1 MKVKIDHEECI
12 ACGACYADCPDFFE
26 EDDEG
31 MSIVVEAYRV
41 GGDLVVGEVPEDQAD
56 CVREAADACPVE
68 CISVE
73 E

>member
-1 MKVKIDHEECI
+1 MKVSIDHEECI
-12 ACGACYADCPDFFE
+12 ACGACSADCPDFFE

-41 GGDLVVGEVPEDQAD
+41 GGNLTEGEAPADQED
-56 CVREAADACPVE
+56 CVREAAENCPVE
-68 CISVE
+68 CISIE

>member
-1 MKVKIDHEECI
+1 MKVSIDHEECI

-31 MSIVVEAYRV
+31 MSQVLEAYRV
-41 GGDLVVGEVPEDQAD
+41 DGNPAVGQVPEDQED
-56 CVREAADACPVE
+56 CVREAAESCPVE
-68 CISVE
+68 CISIE